1 MAIYLDSAMIDDVRR
16 AKALGFVEAYTTN
29 PTHIAKTGRPGLD
42 VLREILATVD
52 KPVFYQV
59 TAESVEA
66 RIDQI
71 WEAHR
76 IGAGRVVI
84 KVPATTENYT
94 IVSQLAPSGITFC
107 VTAACSAMQAYLA
120 AQVGAAYVA
129 PYVNRLTRQLGDGV
143 AVVRDMAAAVQ
154 GTKTLVLAA
163 SLKSVDEV
171 AAALMAGARHLT
183 MPLDL
188 ILALGEHEL
197 TQQAIAEFAAHAAL
211 QPAAS

>member
-1 MAIYLDSAMIDDVRR
+1 MAIYLDSAMIEDVRR
-16 AKALGFVEAYTTN
+16 AKTLGFVEAFTTN
-29 PTHIAKTGRPGLD
+29 PTHISKTGRPGLD
-42 VLREILATVD
+42 VLREILVEVD

-59 TAESVEA
+59 TAESVDA

-71 WEAHR
+71 WEAHQL
-76 IGAGRVVI
+76 GAGRVVI

-107 VTAACSAMQAYLA
+107 VTAACNAMQAYLA

-129 PYVNRLTRQLGDGV
+129 PYVNRLTRQLGDGLE
-143 AVVRDMAAAVQ
+143 VVRDMAAVVQ
-154 GTKTLVLAA
+154 STETCVLAA
-163 SLKSVDEV
+163 SLKSVDE
-171 AAALMAGARHLT
+171 ATGALKAGAHHLT

-197 TQQAIAEFAAHAAL
+197 THQAIAEFAAHL
-211 QPAAS
+211 DRQPTVS

>member
-1 MAIYLDSAMIDDVRR
+1 MAIYLDSADIEDARR
-16 AKALGFVEAYTTN
+16 AKTLGFVKAVTTN
-29 PTHIAKTGRPGLD
+29 PTLISKAGRPGLD
-42 VLREILATVD
+42 VLRELLAVFE
-52 KPVFYQV
+52 KPVFYQA

-71 WEAHR
+71 WEAHE

-107 VTAACSAMQAYLA
+107 ITAACSAMQAYLA
-120 AQVGAAYVA
+120 AQVGAAFVA
-129 PYVNRLTRQLGDGV
+129 PYVNRLTRQLGDGL
-143 AVVRDMAAAVQ
+143 AVVRDMANILQ
-154 GTKTLVLAA
+154 GTETHVLAA

-171 AAALMAGARHLT
+171 TAALQAGAHHVT

-188 ILALGEHEL
+188 IMTLGDHEL
-197 TQQAIAEFAAHAAL
+197 SRQAMAEFAAQLSAL
-211 QPAAS
+211 AD

>member
-1 MAIYLDSAMIDDVRR
+1 MAIYLDSADIEDARR
-16 AKALGFVEAYTTN
+16 AKALGFVRAVTTN
-29 PTHIAKTGRPGLD
+29 PTHISKTRRPGLE
-42 VLREILATVD
+42 VLRELLAVFD

-71 WEAHR
+71 WEAHE
-76 IGAGRVVI
+76 IHAGRVVI

-107 VTAACSAMQAYLA
+107 VTAACNAMQAYLA
-120 AQVGAAYVA
+120 AEVGAAFVA
-129 PYVNRLTRQLGDGV
+129 PYVNRLTRQLGDGL
-143 AVVRDMAAAVQ
+143 AVVQDMAYILQ
-154 GTKTLVLAA
+154 GTETCVLAA

-171 AAALMAGARHLT
+171 TAALKAGAHHVT

-188 ILALGEHEL
+188 IMTLGEHEL
-197 TQQAIAEFAAHAAL
+197 TRQAMVEFAAQFSTL
-211 QPAAS
+211 GD